1 MSTIG
6 SATAAGFNLAGS
18 VAGSP
23 RTEASD
29 RYRAAAA
36 DQKSQV
42 DRERFSQ
49 SLSDVGNAEFGS
61 ERDADGRQIYRRAER
76 RKTGDAEAAVS
87 AESPGPLPST
97 ADAFGERGN
106 TLDLEA

>member
-6 SATAAGFNLAGS
+6 SATVAGFNLAGS

-29 RYRAAAA
+29 HHRAAAA
-36 DQKSQV
+36 DQKSAV

-61 ERDADGRQIYRRAER
+61 ERDADGRQIYRRADR
-76 RKTGDAEAAVS
+76 PKTGDGGPADS
-87 AESPGPLPST
+87 AESASILPST

>member
-6 SATAAGFNLAGS
+6 SATVAGFNLAGS

-29 RYRAAAA
+29 RFQAAAA

-42 DRERFSQ
+42 DRQRFSQ

-76 RKTGDAEAAVS
+76 SNRNGAQAADSTES
-87 AESPGPLPST
+87 ASSLPSA
-97 ADAFGERGN
+97 ADAFGERGT